1 MSPRLSSRELTLVGD
16 ALAVLSKPEAYGS
29 TREWR
34 AAVCRAVV
42 PLLDAAPTAP
52 TAPPTPR
59 ALSDAELRA
68 RFALT
73 AREVEVAR
81 LLAVGR
87 SAREVAS
94 TLGLSYYTARHHVEH
109 VLAKLGVRSRA
120 AVASATA
127 QTSPS

>member
-1 MSPRLSSRELTLVGD
+1 MPPRLSSRELTLVGD

-34 AAVCRAVV
+34 AAVFRAVF
-42 PLLDAAPTAP
+42 PLLDAASSAP
-52 TAPPTPR
+52 SAPR

-73 AREVEVAR
+73 AREVEVTR
-81 LLAVGR
+81 LLALGR

-127 QTSPS
+127 SSSPS